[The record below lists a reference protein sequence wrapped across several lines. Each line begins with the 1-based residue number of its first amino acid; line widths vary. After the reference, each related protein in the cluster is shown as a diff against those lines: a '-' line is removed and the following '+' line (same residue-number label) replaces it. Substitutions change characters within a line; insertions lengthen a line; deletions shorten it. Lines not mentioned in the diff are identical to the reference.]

1 MIWREKFEIQ
11 IQYLGRE
18 EDARVKR
25 PVRGWRASRHLCL
38 QEEIGFVCA
47 ADRVGRPLLLPTLT
61 AGGWKYEMK
70 DIRNGKME
78 KMEKNGTRK

>member
-1 MIWREKFEIQ
+1 MIWKEKFEIQ

-25 PVRGWRASRHLCL
+25 PVRGWRPSRHLCV

-47 ADRVGRPLLLPTLT
+47 ADRVVL
-61 AGGWKYEMK
+61 
-70 DIRNGKME
+70 
-78 KMEKNGTRK
+78 